1 MANEIKFEIIE
12 HIGVLSTNE
21 RTGWTT
27 ELNVVSVNDGEAK
40 YDIRDW
46 PPNKEK
52 MGKGFRLSSEQFLS
66 LKELL
71 GGGHE

>member
-1 MANEIKFEIIE
+1 MAVEIKFEIIE

-21 RTGWTT
+21 KTGWTT
-27 ELNVVSVNDGEAK
+27 EINTVSVNGGEVK

-52 MGKGFRLSSEQFLS
+52 MGKGFRLSSEQYLK
-66 LKELL
+66 LKEIM
-71 GGGHE
+71 GR